1 MAERENMTSPLLIH
15 SFTVDG
21 IRYDIVKTSTSHHYF
36 VLNKY
41 CNATKV
47 CRIVG
52 VESTIFE
59 KKEMQFEST
68 QPLSYFW
75 ELTDRVAIRNA
86 IAYLEKKYEVE
97 AQ

>member
-1 MAERENMTSPLLIH
+1 MAERENMISPLFH
-15 SFTVDG
+15 NFTVDG
-21 IRYDIVKTSTSHHYF
+21 IRYDIVKTSTPHHF

-41 CNATKV
+41 YNATKV

-52 VESTIFE
+52 VESTIFG

-86 IAYLEKKYEVE
+86 IAYLEKEYEVE